1 MSERRRAAG
10 ADHQGTGFEG
20 TEQKDLS
27 EMGAGGTMTGE
38 KKRFRF
44 DPAGPVTGL
53 FFLSLAGLFLA
64 DGLTDG
70 GVLPVT
76 TMVPVVL
83 IGLGLVGTVRVLTRS
98 RRRHLR

>member
-1 MSERRRAAG
+1 MR
-10 ADHQGTGFEG
+10 
-20 TEQKDLS
+20 
-27 EMGAGGTMTGE
+27 AGGEMTGE
-38 KKRFRF
+38 MSGEKAADGKRFRF

-53 FFLSLAGLFLA
+53 FFLALAGVFLA

-70 GVLPVT
+70 DVLPVAA
-76 TMVPVVL
+76 MIPIVL

>member
-1 MSERRRAAG
+1 
-10 ADHQGTGFEG
+10 
-20 TEQKDLS
+20 
-27 EMGAGGTMTGE
+27 MGAGGKMTGQ
-38 KKRFRF
+38 KRFRF

-53 FFLSLAGLFLA
+53 FFLTLAGLFLA

-76 TMVPVVL
+76 TMLPVVL

>member
-1 MSERRRAAG
+1 MRAGEEMAG
-10 ADHQGTGFEG
+10 
-20 TEQKDLS
+20 
-27 EMGAGGTMTGE
+27 
-38 KKRFRF
+38 KKAAARKRYRF

-53 FFLSLAGLFLA
+53 FFLFLAGLFLA

-76 TMVPVVL
+76 ALVPVVL